1 MPDSPFC
8 HLRLHFPPAGGNL
21 SSQGGAFLHLT
32 VSTKAFPQEI
42 ILLNFGIAER
52 LWAFRYPFFTAGMQ
66 RETAVEQ
73 PASRPLSFCFCLFV
87 SKSVRN
93 AQDGCFSSV
102 VPVYWI
108 RFPILTPALDFT
120 QEFDT
125 FFDKEEPSAAAF
137 GCAPNTNH
145 IMEQMLI
152 CLSLALIAGLLMS
165 RAAKAVR
172 LPAVTAYLLT
182 GLLLGPFFLGR
193 LGLSRFGFGFG
204 SLAAVEGY
212 GILTQVALGFIA
224 FVIGNEF
231 RLSALKHMGR
241 RAVTVG
247 VAQAVITTA
256 LVDIALVA
264 LHFARPDV
272 ISLASAI
279 TLGSIAAAT
288 APAATLM
295 VVKQY
300 KADGPLTKLLLMV
313 VAIDDAVG
321 LVLFSASYG
330 VANALEQG
338 RIDPMSVVLEPL
350 LEIALSLALGAAA
363 GYLLNLLE
371 VYFHSRSK
379 RMSLSV
385 AFVLLTVGLSMTQF
399 EINGT
404 RCGFSLLLVCMMT
417 GTVFCNVCPTS
428 DELMDRL
435 DRWVSPINILFFVL
449 SGAELDLTIL
459 TNPMVLLIGVV
470 YIVARSAGKISGS
483 YLSCRA
489 TSCSP
494 AIQKYLGITLLPQAG
509 VALGMAATAAEL
521 SDGHMVRNVVLF
533 SVLVY
538 ELVGPTLT
546 KLSLTAAGEIRPE
559 GRTSARV
566 ENQPEAPVELS

>member
-1 MPDSPFC
+1 
-8 HLRLHFPPAGGNL
+8 
-21 SSQGGAFLHLT
+21 
-32 VSTKAFPQEI
+32 
-42 ILLNFGIAER
+42 
-52 LWAFRYPFFTAGMQ
+52 
-66 RETAVEQ
+66 
-73 PASRPLSFCFCLFV
+73 
-87 SKSVRN
+87 
-93 AQDGCFSSV
+93 
-102 VPVYWI
+102 
-108 RFPILTPALDFT
+108 
-120 QEFDT
+120 
-125 FFDKEEPSAAAF
+125 
-137 GCAPNTNH
+137 
-145 IMEQMLI
+145 MLI

-321 LVLFSASYG
+321 LVLGDAACYVLGTAWFVFQMQCELGY
-330 VANALEQG
+330 AL
-338 RIDPMSVVLEPL
+338 SVCVYPF
-350 LEIALSLALGAAA
+350 IALDLAKIVVSCVVGA
-363 GYLLNLLE
+363 LL
-371 VYFHSRSK
+371 RK
-379 RMSLSV
+379 R
-385 AFVLLTVGLSMTQF
+385 
-399 EINGT
+399 
-404 RCGFSLLLVCMMT
+404 LV
-417 GTVFCNVCPTS
+417 
-428 DELMDRL
+428 
-435 DRWVSPINILFFVL
+435 
-449 SGAELDLTIL
+449 
-459 TNPMVLLIGVV
+459 
-470 YIVARSAGKISGS
+470 
-483 YLSCRA
+483 
-489 TSCSP
+489 
-494 AIQKYLGITLLPQAG
+494 QAG
-509 VALGMAATAAEL
+509 VLKMA
-521 SDGHMVRNVVLF
+521 
-533 SVLVY
+533 
-538 ELVGPTLT
+538 
-546 KLSLTAAGEIRPE
+546 
-559 GRTSARV
+559 
-566 ENQPEAPVELS
+566 